1 MFSTFFNFKWLVLLL
16 VFPAGLQ
23 AQTIQISEA
32 VPLVEFID
40 QRDNPHSIGADCRLL
55 IYSHSKNTG
64 SMMADILAGVEPG
77 HMQSIQAAYIADI
90 SGMPSLISRF
100 FALPKM
106 REIASPIL
114 VTQDP
119 DLVAWIP
126 KKESKLTLI
135 FAQGGKVSKIIYS
148 SDEEEIR
155 VLLNIPLP

>member
-1 MFSTFFNFKWLVLLL
+1 
-16 VFPAGLQ
+16 
-23 AQTIQISEA
+23 
-32 VPLVEFID
+32 
-40 QRDNPHSIGADCRLL
+40 
-55 IYSHSKNTG
+55 
-64 SMMADILAGVEPG
+64 MADILAGVEPG